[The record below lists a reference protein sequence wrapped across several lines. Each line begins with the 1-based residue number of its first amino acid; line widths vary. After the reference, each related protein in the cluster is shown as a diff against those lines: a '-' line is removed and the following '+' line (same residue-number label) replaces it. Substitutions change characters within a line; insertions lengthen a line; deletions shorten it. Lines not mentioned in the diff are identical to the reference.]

1 MADQE
6 LLAIVWGETS
16 GLAAKD
22 RNDET
27 LRRLHSVVAKLAA
40 TAQRRGLGSKLK
52 QLLAPRA
59 NDDVKMAAY
68 NAVSSAVKSIN
79 ADAYH
84 PEIELPARAVL
95 WEVNENGVPRR
106 DKVPPK
112 SVSWIFD
119 ANVTSGGDF
128 VAGSGV
134 DTRTYRLF
142 EFAKAPADDELPFV
156 SGYSGSGVVVSEGP
170 RPWYRSPNWGIGL
183 LGGALFFLASFSLL
197 WTASSFSQA
206 YDLMSNRQVGLAGAF
221 IASSCPA
228 GADADQS
235 KYCLTEEDSKKT
247 AAERKPIY
255 EKKLADFAADAS
267 TCVKHLT
274 DWAISEEA
282 AREALAKTGKLAQ
295 PQRNNPEL
303 DVPCLKLL
311 GYAVTYSAKSLVI
324 KADTFVGRVA
334 QFIGN
339 GLFGWHVPADGL
351 QAVSLGMPSSLMMLG
366 VVLVLV
372 GLGRGV
378 TGSPLGALISP
389 NGRYSL
395 ALAQVTFW
403 TILILTS
410 VMAIAIFNGGLVSEL
425 VRYFAKATSFPDA
438 AVKGF
443 FPYIP
448 EGIWAV
454 LGISFGT
461 TAVSVLFK
469 SIKGDV
475 SDSSPSAIAEG
486 RSQQIGG
493 VGFLKSP
500 IAGADPAHRGSIA
513 DWFLGEEEANK
524 DKIDI
529 SRVQM
534 VLITAGLLVTYG
546 NAIFAAVRDLAPQE
560 IILAIQNVQILI
572 STLPPV
578 GASMAIM
585 LAVSHATYLLSKA
598 ADKPATHGQ

>member
-1 MADQE
+1 MMAHCQATSSSFFWNAFSTSAGGRGMADQE

-27 LRRLHSVVAKLAA
+27 LRRLHAVVAKLAA
-40 TAQRRGLGSKLK
+40 TARRRGLSGDLK

-59 NDDVKMAAY
+59 SDAASMVTYSAMASAV
-68 NAVSSAVKSIN
+68 NAVETS
-79 ADAYH
+79 AYH

-95 WEVNENGVPRR
+95 WEVNENGVPPR

-112 SVSWIFD
+112 SISWIFD
-119 ANVTSGGDF
+119 ADVTSGGDF
-128 VAGSGV
+128 VAGTGV
-134 DTRTYRLF
+134 ELRTYRLF
-142 EFAKAPADDELPFV
+142 ESAKVPAEDELPYV
-156 SGYSGSGVVVSEGP
+156 SSYSGSGVVVPAGP
-170 RPWYRSPNWGIGL
+170 RPWYRSPNWAIGL
-183 LGGALFFLASFSLL
+183 FGGALFFLASFSLL

-228 GADADQS
+228 GADADRS
-235 KYCLTEEDSKKT
+235 KYCLTEEDTKK
-247 AAERKPIY
+247 AAEERKAIY
-255 EKKLADFAADAS
+255 ERKLAVFVANAS

-282 AREALAKTGKLAQ
+282 AREALAKTGKFTQ
-295 PQRNNPEL
+295 PQRANPNA
-303 DVPCLKLL
+303 DVPCLRLL
-311 GYAVTYSAKSLVI
+311 GYAVTYSAESLVI

-339 GLFGWHVPADGL
+339 WLFGWHVPADGL
-351 QAVSLGMPSSLMMLG
+351 QAVSLGMPSGLMMLG
-366 VVLVLV
+366 VVLVLI

-403 TILILTS
+403 TVLVLTS

-425 VRYFAKATSFPDA
+425 VRYFAKATTFPDA

-461 TAVSVLFK
+461 TDRHLARADGAYYGRPV
-469 SIKGDV
+469 GDV
-475 SDSSPSAIAEG
+475 
-486 RSQQIGG
+486 RQ
-493 VGFLKSP
+493 
-500 IAGADPAHRGSIA
+500 
-513 DWFLGEEEANK
+513 
-524 DKIDI
+524 
-529 SRVQM
+529 
-534 VLITAGLLVTYG
+534 
-546 NAIFAAVRDLAPQE
+546 RDLCRGPRSCAAGDHSGDSE
-560 IILAIQNVQILI
+560 CWGFDFHLAARRSIDGDHACGKSRHLSPVQGSGQAGSEPLE
-572 STLPPV
+572 
-578 GASMAIM
+578 A
-585 LAVSHATYLLSKA
+585 YLYI
-598 ADKPATHGQ
+598 